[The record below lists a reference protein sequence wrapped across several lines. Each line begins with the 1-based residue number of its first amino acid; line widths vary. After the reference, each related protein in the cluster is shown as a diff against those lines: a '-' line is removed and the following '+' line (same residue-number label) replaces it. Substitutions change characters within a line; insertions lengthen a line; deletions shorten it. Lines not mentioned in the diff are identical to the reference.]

1 MPETLEPNVGSEY
14 PLALLVDKAFSLSM
28 SSWTFTVAENVRDTG
43 QTAAS
48 P

>member
-1 MPETLEPNVGSEY
+1 MLKTLEHNFGSECLSV
-14 PLALLVDKAFSLSM
+14 PLVDKAFSLSV
-28 SSWTFTVAENVRDTG
+28 SGWTFTAAENVRVAG